1 MVEEHATQS
10 LDIAVIG
17 GDGIGPEV
25 VAEGLKVLSAVTADG
40 GPRSRRPTTTS
51 ERAGGTPPARPCP
64 DSVAGGDPRS
74 RRDPARRRRRP
85 RRAERCPRAGPPAA
99 PALHP
104 RPLRQPAPGPAL
116 PGRGQPPGR
125 RAGRAR
131 RHRLRRRARGHRG
144 PLHRQRR
151 CAAGRDTG
159 RGRDGGQRQ
168 HPLRRGAGRARRL
181 RPRPGPGA
189 AAPHAGAQ
197 AQRAV
202 VRRAPVAQDR
212 GRGRQRVPRRQHRL
226 PARRRGDDLPDHRPR
241 SLRRHRDRQ
250 PLRRHHHRHRGGD
263 RRWHRPGRQRQHQP
277 RPVGRRAC
285 SSRCTAR
292 PRTSPARARPT
303 RPRRSCRWR

>member
-40 GPRSRRPTTTS
+40 GPKVTTTDYDL
-51 ERAGGTPPARPCP
+51 GARRWHATGETLP
-64 DSVAGGDPRS
+64 DSVLEEIRGHDAILLGAVGDPGVPSGVLERGLLL
-74 RRDPARRRRRP
+74 
-85 RRAERCPRAGPPAA
+85 RA
-99 PALHP
+99 ALHP

-116 PGRGQPPGR
+116 PGCGQPPGR

-144 PLHRQRR
+144 PLHGQRR
-151 CAAGRDTG
+151 RAAGRDPG
-159 RGRDGGQRQ
+159 RGRDRGQRQ
-168 HPLRRGAGRARRL
+168 HPLRRRARRARRL

-197 AQRAV
+197 AQRAL

-212 GRGRQRVPRRQHRL
+212 GRGRERVPRRRA
-226 PARRRGDDLPDHRPR
+226 PTTCTSTRRR
-241 SLRRHRDRQ
+241 
-250 PLRRHHHRHRGGD
+250 
-263 RRWHRPGRQRQHQP
+263 
-277 RPVGRRAC
+277 
-285 SSRCTAR
+285 SS
-292 PRTSPARARPT
+292 
-303 RPRRSCRWR
+303 